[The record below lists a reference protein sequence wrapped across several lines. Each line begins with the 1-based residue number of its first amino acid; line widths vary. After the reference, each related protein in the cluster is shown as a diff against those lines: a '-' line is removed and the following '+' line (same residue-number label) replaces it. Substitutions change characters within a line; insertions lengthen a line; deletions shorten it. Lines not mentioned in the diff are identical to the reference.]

1 MKLLTFSSGTD
12 ISQISD
18 KCLWCCYGLLT
29 DRSTAVKRIDNR
41 LHVSHSHGP
50 TFLIAPYMALAL
62 SRAGWSAMGG
72 SSKLEQQPAVQ
83 QHHIQ

>member
-29 DRSTAVKRIDNR
+29 DCSPAVKRILDNR

-50 TFLIAPYMALAL
+50 TFLITLH
-62 SRAGWSAMGG
+62 GVG
-72 SSKLEQQPAVQ
+72 AVSCRLVG
-83 QHHIQ
+83 